1 MVCVHM
7 RPDIT
12 SVKCLIN
19 KDFNVQDFDV
29 YIHRNKPLHYT
40 RTHVYVS
47 GVNQHSLYAQ
57 INLYITLVHM
67 CMYLV

>member
-12 SVKCLIN
+12 SVKCLIK

-29 YIHRNKPLHYT
+29 YIH
-40 RTHVYVS
+40 
-47 GVNQHSLYAQ
+47 G